1 MQYPSQKEDLD
12 QRDLSL
18 THEAA
23 LSFLVDRAKTL
34 ATNTARRIAIG
45 LAGGPGV
52 GKSTLASQMVETLNA
67 DNPGSAAF
75 VPMDGFH
82 MRHAKLEA
90 LGTVKDKGAP
100 HTFEGAEFVEFLK
113 RLKSA
118 DRAVSGPGYSRK
130 IEDVVEDAFTVAPE
144 ARVLVTEGNYL
155 LLGDPPWEAVKPLLD
170 LAVFI
175 DVPREMVRSRLMKR
189 HAEEGLFSEERNR
202 EHINRVDLPNYDL
215 VARSKPRADL
225 VINLVTEH

>member
-1 MQYPSQKEDLD
+1 
-12 QRDLSL
+12 
-18 THEAA
+18 
-23 LSFLVDRAKTL
+23 
-34 ATNTARRIAIG
+34 
-45 LAGGPGV
+45 
-52 GKSTLASQMVETLNA
+52 VETLNGV
-67 DNPGSAAF
+67 NPGSAAF

-118 DRAVSGPGYSRK
+118 DRAVSGPGYLRK

-155 LLGDPPWEAVKPLLD
+155 LLGDAPWDAVKPLLD

-175 DVPREMVRSRLMKR
+175 DVAREMVRNRLMKR

-215 VARSKPRADL
+215 IARSKPRADV
-225 VINLVTEH
+225 VINLITEN

>member
-18 THEAA
+18 TPEAA

-34 ATNTARRIAIG
+34 AANTAQRIAIG

-100 HTFEGAEFVEFLK
+100 HTFEGAEFVGFLK

-130 IEDVVEDAFTVAPE
+130 IEDVVDDAFTVAPE
-144 ARVLVTEGNYL
+144 AKVLVTEGNYL

-175 DVPREMVRSRLMKR
+175 DVPREMVRNRLMKR

-202 EHINRVDLPNYDL
+202 EHVNRVDLPNYDL
-215 VARSKPRADL
+215 IARSKPRADL

>member
-1 MQYPSQKEDLD
+1 MQLPSQKEDLD
-12 QRDLSL
+12 QRVLSL
-18 THEAA
+18 APEAA

-34 ATNTARRIAIG
+34 AANATRRIAIG

-52 GKSTLASQMVETLNA
+52 GKSTLACEIVETLNGV
-67 DNPGSAAF
+67 NPGSAAF

-155 LLGDPPWEAVKPLLD
+155 LLGDAPWDAVKPLLD

-175 DVPREMVRSRLMKR
+175 DVPREMVRNRLMKR

-215 VARSKPRADL
+215 IARSKPRAGV
-225 VINLVTEH
+225 VINLITEN